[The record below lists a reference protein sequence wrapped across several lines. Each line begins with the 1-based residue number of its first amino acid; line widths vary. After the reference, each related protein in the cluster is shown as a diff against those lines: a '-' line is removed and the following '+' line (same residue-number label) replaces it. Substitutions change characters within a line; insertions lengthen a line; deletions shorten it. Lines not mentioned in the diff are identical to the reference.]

1 MILKTELKSETVL
14 HAYRSALR
22 SQFIFANHKM
32 HEAEF
37 RNKSQLRFLQTNMQ
51 IRFCKVQ
58 VQTNITPE
66 HSAHLYLDFFSLY
79 KCVLNIYPSVI
90 SKVIKCYQNIKKKT

>member
-1 MILKTELKSETVL
+1 
-14 HAYRSALR
+14 
-22 SQFIFANHKM
+22 M

-37 RNKSQLRFLQTNMQ
+37 RNKSQLQFLQTNFMQ
-51 IRFCKVQ
+51 ISFCRVQ

-66 HSAHLYLDFFSLY
+66 HSAHPVFGFFFSLY